1 MVLPNEGGTLG
12 VPFEV
17 RGFPEG
23 TDEDDVLDA
32 LLNGDVCAYE
42 RLVGVGLGLT
52 GVGASV
58 KKIKKATK
66 GEQPVSDFNDN
77 ASALCRVVV
86 IEGVKLS
93 LVFLSMA
100 HLLGD
105 ASTYFRYI
113 TINAPSPP
121 PSPSPPPPSPSPP
134 HHHQSRPPQP
144 QKTGIFASDIS
155 LKAQIKE
162 VGLLLGSW
170 WSAIVDL
177 YCMHRAS
184 CSTAGPVQIMLANSC
199 ASIIGTPL
207 FDCDIIVK

>member
-121 PSPSPPPPSPSPP
+121 PSPSPPPPSPSPHHNY
-134 HHHQSRPPQP
+134 HHHHHHYQGAPSLGGGVSWDRGHFDYQRFSGPGSPRGRAY
-144 QKTGIFASDIS
+144 GI
-155 LKAQIKE
+155 
-162 VGLLLGSW
+162 
-170 WSAIVDL
+170 
-177 YCMHRAS
+177 
-184 CSTAGPVQIMLANSC
+184 
-199 ASIIGTPL
+199 
-207 FDCDIIVK
+207 